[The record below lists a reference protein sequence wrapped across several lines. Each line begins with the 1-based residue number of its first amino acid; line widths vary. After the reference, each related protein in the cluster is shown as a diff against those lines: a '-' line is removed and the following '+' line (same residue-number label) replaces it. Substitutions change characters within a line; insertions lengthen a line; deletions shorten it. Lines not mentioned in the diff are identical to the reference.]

1 MSSDFEG
8 YEQDFAVLTAEI
20 TSKIS
25 RVPRLPPDEKKQMVA
40 NVEKQLEEAKELL
53 EQMDLEVREIPPQS
67 RGMYSN
73 RMRSYKQEMGKLET
87 DFKRSRI
94 AYSDEVRN
102 ELLGDDGNSSEN
114 QRAHLLDNTERLER
128 SSRRLEAGYQIA
140 VETEQIGQ
148 EMLENLSHDR
158 EKIQRA
164 RERLRETDANLGK
177 SSRILTGMLRR
188 RSRIHTA
195 LWPLR
200 IQGLA
205 VHSLTHP
212 EALDV
217 LGRLPEDS
225 VQQCGSHPERRGS
238 GHWVSLA
245 DHPQT
250 CFSCS
255 AGLRLLTASE
265 DQLVGMEIDPESV
278 ERTRESPL
286 LGWAEGP
293 GLQLWVQ
300 EESQESVL
308 EDSFRTG
315 LLLSINWNQQT
326 SM

>member
-20 TSKIS
+20 TNKIA

-177 SSRILTGMLRR
+177 SSRVLTGMLR
-188 RSRIHTA
+188 STQHFTIGQHLLHQNMDVRISKQMRVA
-195 LWPLR
+195 LPHSSIHLNCKHGCCSFCSLYHNVITSTSVWGKVLVFGRERKELR
-200 IQGLA
+200 LWSLSLWTEEGFHGTVVCVLAERVLTGQGLDYRA
-205 VHSLTHP
+205 N
-212 EALDV
+212 
-217 LGRLPEDS
+217 
-225 VQQCGSHPERRGS
+225 
-238 GHWVSLA
+238 
-245 DHPQT
+245 
-250 CFSCS
+250 F
-255 AGLRLLTASE
+255 
-265 DQLVGMEIDPESV
+265 
-278 ERTRESPL
+278 
-286 LGWAEGP
+286 
-293 GLQLWVQ
+293 
-300 EESQESVL
+300 
-308 EDSFRTG
+308 
-315 LLLSINWNQQT
+315 
-326 SM
+326 

>member
-1 MSSDFEG
+1 MFLCAFVGTLFGTYVLGEFLNLEARPDYKTRTQPNFRRTEIAKNNQEAAG
-8 YEQDFAVLTAEI
+8 LGAVPGSPLCFRGCLQG
-20 TSKIS
+20 SPS
-25 RVPRLPPDEKKQMVA
+25 RGPPTGPRLRPGSITPELPCHPISKAMSRTSRCSLQRSPARFRGSPDSR
-40 NVEKQLEEAKELL
+40 LL

-188 RSRIHTA
+188 IIQNRI
-195 LWPLR
+195 LL
-200 IQGLA
+200 
-205 VHSLTHP
+205 
-212 EALDV
+212 V
-217 LGRLPEDS
+217 LLGII
-225 VQQCGSHPERRGS
+225 V
-238 GHWVSLA
+238 VV
-245 DHPQT
+245 T
-250 CFSCS
+250 I
-255 AGLRLLTASE
+255 LTA
-265 DQLVGMEIDPESV
+265 VTFFVRGH
-278 ERTRESPL
+278 
-286 LGWAEGP
+286 
-293 GLQLWVQ
+293 
-300 EESQESVL
+300 
-308 EDSFRTG
+308 
-315 LLLSINWNQQT
+315 
-326 SM
+326 